1 MLQRGGAYWRRVW
14 TTGRR
19 SIVGTGEGG
28 DAGRRP
34 GFNQLRIRFPPLFD
48 IRGNSIPAAPELRI
62 RKPMSTIV
70 RHPSLLRSGL
80 ALLHSPAGLRT
91 ALGVLL
97 CLLLAFGFLGTR
109 GIWDPDEGRYTNVA
123 LTMLDSG
130 DWLDLKRNEDT
141 GHWTK
146 PPATY
151 WLIAGSI
158 ATFGRTPWAA
168 RLPIALSYL
177 ACICLAWLCARRL
190 AKGTESTAAIVYA
203 TMLLPA
209 CAGQLVTTDFP
220 LAAMQALAMYGFVEY
235 RFGDPERR
243 VGCLLLMWIAL
254 ATAFMTKGPPALTV
268 LLAVAALGV
277 LAPGRPLGLRWHAFG
292 ITVFLLLA
300 LPWFV
305 VVGARHEGLASYF
318 VGAELVDRVASDR
331 FHRNGEWHGWLK
343 IYGPTLLVGTL
354 PWTAGLWRWIRS
366 LPSGIRGWRVPAA
379 RQRQARTLLLALW
392 IVLPLLVFCLA
403 RSRLPLYILPLF
415 VPIAIAIAATRHTAG
430 QGLPRWPW
438 LLLWVILLLGL
449 RFVVAGYS
457 THKDASAWAEA
468 ILARA
473 TGPVTEVIFVE
484 DMARYGLN
492 LHLGAEV
499 ERVARTPG
507 PQSRFNPTYDEPLSN
522 EVAESGVE
530 DGLVYVVK
538 QSQWAEIEKA
548 IEGYGYQ
555 ARPLGVPYRDRV
567 IFEVVPPITASSV
580 APGSALS
587 TP

>member
-1 MLQRGGAYWRRVW
+1 
-14 TTGRR
+14 
-19 SIVGTGEGG
+19 
-28 DAGRRP
+28 
-34 GFNQLRIRFPPLFD
+34 
-48 IRGNSIPAAPELRI
+48 
-62 RKPMSTIV
+62 MSTMV
-70 RHPSLLRSGL
+70 QCLRPPRP
-80 ALLHSPAGLRT
+80 ARLLHRSPARLQ
-91 ALGVLL
+91 AVLAALL

-177 ACICLAWLCARRL
+177 ACVWLAWLCARRL
-190 AKGTESTAAIVYA
+190 ARGTESTAAIVYA

-209 CAGQLVTTDFP
+209 CASQLVTTDFP

-235 RFGDPERR
+235 RFGNPERR
-243 VGCLLLMWIAL
+243 AGWLLLMWA
-254 ATAFMTKGPPALTV
+254 AFAAAFMIKGPPALTA
-268 LLAVAALGV
+268 LLAVAALGI
-277 LAPGRPLGLRWHAFG
+277 LAPGRPLGWRWHVLG
-292 ITVFLLLA
+292 IAVFLLLA

-305 VVGARHEGLASYF
+305 VVCMRHEGLASYF
-318 VGAELVDRVASDR
+318 VGAEVVDRVASDR
-331 FHRNGEWHGWLK
+331 FNRNGEWYGWLK
-343 IYGPTLLVGTL
+343 IYGPTLVLGTL

-366 LPSGIRGWRVPAA
+366 LSAGIRGWRGPAV
-379 RQRQARTLLLALW
+379 RQRQARALLLALW

-403 RSRLPLYILPLF
+403 RSRLPLYVLPLF
-415 VPIAIAIAATRHTAG
+415 VPIAIAIAATRRASG

-438 LLLWVILLLGL
+438 LLLWVVLLLGM
-449 RFVVAGYS
+449 RVAAAGFS

-484 DMARYGLN
+484 DMARYGLR

-507 PQSRFNPTYDEPLSN
+507 QQPRFNPTYDEPLSN
-522 EVAESGVE
+522 EVAETGVE

-538 QSQWAEIEKA
+538 QSLWAEVETA
-548 IEGYGYQ
+548 VEGYGYQ
-555 ARPLGVPYRDRV
+555 ARPLGAPYRDRV
-567 IFEVVPPITASSV
+567 IFEVVPPV
-580 APGSALS
+580 AAPLISPDSALS